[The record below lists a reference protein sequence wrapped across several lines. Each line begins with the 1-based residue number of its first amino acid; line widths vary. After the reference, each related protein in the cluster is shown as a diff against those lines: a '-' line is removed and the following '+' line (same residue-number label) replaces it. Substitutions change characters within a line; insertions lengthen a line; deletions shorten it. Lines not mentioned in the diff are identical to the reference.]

1 MNTKKQQLIY
11 RSTTIRFQ
19 GKGNIVVCLLFCLQS
34 ALNQQFIHVCFL
46 FCFYSIV
53 DVRIVH
59 FGTQHT

>member
-1 MNTKKQQLIY
+1 MNTKNNLFIVAQLLD
-11 RSTTIRFQ
+11 FE